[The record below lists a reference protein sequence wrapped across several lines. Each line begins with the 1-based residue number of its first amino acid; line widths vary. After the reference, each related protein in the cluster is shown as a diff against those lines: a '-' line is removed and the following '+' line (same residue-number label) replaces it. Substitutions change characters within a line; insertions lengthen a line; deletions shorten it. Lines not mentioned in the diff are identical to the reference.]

1 MKTEDPNKIL
11 IDDNKEEEVDPFEN
25 LVTLVTSLVPLLLVL
40 YAILTLGVACTLYR
54 PARLCTTLRL
64 PTLKGS
70 KKMVDEER
78 GPGE

>member
-40 YAILTLGVACTLYR
+40 YAILTLGVSLDKAPC
-54 PARLCTTLRL
+54 
-64 PTLKGS
+64 
-70 KKMVDEER
+70 
-78 GPGE
+78 